1 MTNQLITPSRGLDR
15 NGAPQSGAKCY
26 IYQSGTTTAVTVTD
40 SAGTALAWPVVA
52 DIDGAFPQ
60 MFYAGSYA
68 LKAVVTASDGTILP
82 AGTIDPVAIV
92 TNVSTASAIA
102 FTPTAEV
109 PQTNVQAAV
118 AAIGTAEVAN
128 TTAIASLNAATISGA
143 GLATGSGTLPAATVI
158 TVTAA
163 SNAETI
169 AGTLTTKAVTP
180 AGFAAGLAAGLTTS
194 TVLAATAGLTF
205 GAIGSYGLFDTVSTA
220 TTYAVGGTVAGAS
233 LTWASVGAGGVDS
246 LGSPSGTWRALSY
259 KSTAA
264 SRVGLFV
271 RIS

>member
-60 MFYAGSYA
+60 MFYAGSYT
-68 LKAVVTASDGTILP
+68 LKAVITASDGTILP

-92 TNVSTASAIA
+92 TNVSTATGIA
-102 FTPTAEV
+102 FTPTADV

-128 TTAIASLNAATISGA
+128 TTAIGLLNAAVISGA
-143 GLATGSGTLPAATVI
+143 GLATGSATLPSNATI

-163 SNAETI
+163 SDADGVT
-169 AGTLTTKAVTP
+169 GTDTTKAMT
-180 AGFAAGLAAGLTTS
+180 AASTAAAIVARVTTS

-205 GAIGSYGLFDTVSTA
+205 GAIGSYGMFDTVSTA
-220 TTYAVGGTVAGAS
+220 TTYAVGGTVSGSA
-233 LTWASVGAGGVDS
+233 LIWASVGSGGMDE

-264 SRVGLFV
+264 ARAGLFV